1 MLTMLTQK
9 KRLYAQ
15 GRILGKTQTDAAVF
29 AGCPEA
35 TAAQAA
41 SRYEKDP
48 DVVAHLYRLKAGA
61 PEPQAEKAK
70 RAPRPKVEKPPKEVA
85 PPATPTAAEG
95 DDPVAFMM
103 AVWKNEEEDPKL
115 RLEAAKAH
123 ASFTV
128 AKPGEKGK
136 KEQKQEAAEAAGA
149 GRFGLRAIK

>member
-1 MLTMLTQK
+1 MLTQK

-48 DVVAHLYRLKAGA
+48 DVVAHLFRLKAGA
-61 PEPQAEKAK
+61 AEPQPEKK
-70 RAPRPKVEKPPKEVA
+70 KMPPRVKVEKPPKEVA
-85 PPATPTAAEG
+85 PPPAPTMATG
-95 DDPVAFMM
+95 DDPIEFMKAM
-103 AVWKNEEEDPKL
+103 WQNEEEDPKL

-123 ASFTV
+123 ASYTQ

-136 KEQKQEAAEAAGA
+136 KEQKQEAAERAGS
-149 GRFGLRAIK
+149 GRFGLRAVN

>member
-1 MLTMLTQK
+1 MLTPR

-15 GRILGKTQTDAAVF
+15 GRILGKNQTDAAIY
-29 AGCPEA
+29 AGCPAA

-41 SRYEKDP
+41 SRYEKDK
-48 DVVAHLYRLKAGA
+48 DVVIHLARLRAGE
-61 PEPQAEKAK
+61 PEAEPDPKPSRPKAEK
-70 RAPRPKVEKPPKEVA
+70 PIKEIA
-85 PPATPTAAEG
+85 PPPTPTAATG

-103 AVWKNEEEDPKL
+103 AMWKNEEEDPKL

-136 KEQKQEAAEAAGA
+136 KEQKQEAAERTGS
-149 GRFGLRAIK
+149 GRFGLRAV

>member
-1 MLTMLTQK
+1 MLTPR

-15 GRILGKTQTDAAVF
+15 GRILGKNQTDAAIY

-41 SRYEKDP
+41 SRYEKDK
-48 DVVAHLYRLKAGA
+48 DVVIHLARLRAGA
-61 PEPQAEKAK
+61 PEAEPTPP
-70 RAPRPKVEKPPKEVA
+70 APRQKVEKPPKELA
-85 PPATPTAAEG
+85 PAPTPTVSEG

-103 AVWKNEEEDPKL
+103 AVWQNEEEDPKL

-136 KEQKQEAAEAAGA
+136 KEQKQEAAERAGS
-149 GRFGLRAIK
+149 GRFGLRAVK

>member
-1 MLTMLTQK
+1 MLTPK

-15 GRILGKTQTDAAVF
+15 GRMMGKNQTDAAIF
-29 AGCPEA
+29 AGCPAA

-41 SRYEKDP
+41 SRYEKDK
-48 DVVAHLYRLKAGA
+48 DVVAHLARLRSGA
-61 PEPQAEKAK
+61 PEPEPVKVEREKK
-70 RAPRPKVEKPPKEVA
+70 PRPVKEVA
-85 PPATPTAAEG
+85 PPPTPTVATS

-136 KEQKQEAAEAAGA
+136 KEQKQEAAERAGA
-149 GRFGLRAIK
+149 GRFGLRAVK